1 MDNTK
6 AFVLVRFS
14 KLFIKLFNVGLA
26 RIFLRLI
33 ITIYTLQ
40 FANVRWNNGFSEIF
54 SIQDRGP
61 YYWDFC
67 TVFTVFSYLKNW
79 EEKEQDAG
87 GKMSTFWVLGYSDDN
102 YLLCPSL
109 NGLQEMIKTCED
121 FVNEHG
127 LKFSTDPIP
136 HKCKMKCI
144 PYLLEERAL
153 RPMKLCNNDFPW
165 VNSNKHLR
173 TNLNAHCNGMK
184 KVRRAMYIDKSNELI
199 QE

>member
-1 MDNTK
+1 MIIIFSNCFKKNVWKLVDYIEVAYEMSSQKYMRNKNEVFTCLMDNTK

-67 TVFTVFSYLKNW
+67 TVFTVFSYLKN
-79 EEKEQDAG
+79 
-87 GKMSTFWVLGYSDDN
+87 
-102 YLLCPSL
+102 
-109 NGLQEMIKTCED
+109 
-121 FVNEHG
+121 
-127 LKFSTDPIP
+127 
-136 HKCKMKCI
+136 
-144 PYLLEERAL
+144 
-153 RPMKLCNNDFPW
+153 
-165 VNSNKHLR
+165 
-173 TNLNAHCNGMK
+173 
-184 KVRRAMYIDKSNELI
+184 
-199 QE
+199 

>member
-1 MDNTK
+1 MG
-6 AFVLVRFS
+6 FLYCFYS
-14 KLFIKLFNVGLA
+14 IQLFEE
-26 RIFLRLI
+26 LRGKR
-33 ITIYTLQ
+33 TGCW
-40 FANVRWNNGFSEIF
+40 WNN
-54 SIQDRGP
+54 
-61 YYWDFC
+61 
-67 TVFTVFSYLKNW
+67 VYL
-79 EEKEQDAG
+79 G
-87 GKMSTFWVLGYSDDN
+87 VLGYSDDN

-127 LKFSTDPIP
+127 LKFSKDTIP
-136 HKCKMKCI
+136 HKCKTKHI

-173 TNLNAHCNGMK
+173 TNLNTHCNGMK